1 MEGGCCNGEI
11 HGCLGWK
18 RVHIVLP
25 EQARRS
31 FCTSFLTLPRT
42 GGRYQLPTCADVVDC
57 HSATDSLTLPQ
68 FFRCPS
74 SKPSPTNPTPH
85 AAIMATNNEYNRQQ
99 LLAADANED
108 PSPEEIY
115 AMIQAS
121 AEHRARTD
129 SQFQAHGLAIQEHEN
144 RIQEHENR
152 ITILGFFVGILRDA
166 LVNLLTL
173 AIVGVVVFIILGRVL
188 AQE

>member
-1 MEGGCCNGEI
+1 
-11 HGCLGWK
+11 
-18 RVHIVLP
+18 
-25 EQARRS
+25 
-31 FCTSFLTLPRT
+31 
-42 GGRYQLPTCADVVDC
+42 
-57 HSATDSLTLPQ
+57 
-68 FFRCPS
+68 
-74 SKPSPTNPTPH
+74 
-85 AAIMATNNEYNRQQ
+85 MATNNEYNRQQ